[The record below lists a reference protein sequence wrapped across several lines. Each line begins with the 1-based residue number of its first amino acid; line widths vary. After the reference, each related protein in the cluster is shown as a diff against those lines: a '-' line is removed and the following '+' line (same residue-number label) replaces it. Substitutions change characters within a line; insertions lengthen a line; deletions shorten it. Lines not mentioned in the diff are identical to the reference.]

1 MSNPETAL
9 APVDPAQSAL
19 ALARAGCLLP
29 PGLSPSDLAP
39 PEEDDMEGIPDRH
52 PIIRANA
59 KFGTYPMPGED
70 AREAPKVREGIALAR
85 TDSRILFPPT
95 KENKPRYQQLKLAG
109 LEAPEGGPKWVCTC
123 ANLRTGVAQLNPQLT
138 PEMKAAAVAAKL
150 GGATGG
156 GCHNCPLGNK
166 ATAWHED
173 EKGKFQLC
181 KEGINL
187 LWLDSA
193 LGEPSVFQVIAG
205 NSVKALREFF
215 AKHFKK
221 GKTAISVYKFLIRL
235 GFVTEKKNGDDF
247 CVIKPQLGP
256 MSNDEETAV
265 YRKLRADLVTM
276 LDATV
281 EAGVETF
288 DASHLDADPVAAEPV
303 GDELPPVPSVPGG
316 TLLGPDDPL
325 PF

>member
-1 MSNPETAL
+1 MSETQAL
-9 APVDPAQSAL
+9 AVPEQSAL

-29 PGLSPSDLAP
+29 PGLSAADLAP
-39 PEEDDMEGIPDRH
+39 PDEDDMVGIPDRH

-59 KFGTYPMPGED
+59 KFGTFPMPGEEQRD
-70 AREAPKVREGIALAR
+70 APKVREGIALAR
-85 TDSRILFPPT
+85 TDSRILFPPG
-95 KENKPRYQQLKLAG
+95 KDNKPRYQQLKLLG
-109 LEAPEGGPKWVCTC
+109 LESPENGPKWVCTC
-123 ANLRTGVAQLNPQLT
+123 SNLRTGVAQLNPQLT
-138 PEMKAAAVAAKL
+138 PEQKAVAVAAKL
-150 GGATGG
+150 GGATGK
-156 GCHNCPLGNK
+156 GCHECPLGNR

-215 AKHFKK
+215 ARHFKK
-221 GKTAISVYKFLIRL
+221 GKTAISIYKFLIRL

-247 CVIKPQLGP
+247 CVMAPSIVGV
-256 MSNDEETAV
+256 SSDEEMAV
-265 YRKLRADLVTM
+265 YRGLRADLVTM

-288 DASHLDADPVAAEPV
+288 DAAHLEDEPPAPKPV
-303 GDELPPVPSVPGG
+303 GDQLEPLVDDTGAEIPVP
-316 TLLGPDDPL
+316 
-325 PF
+325 F

>member
-9 APVDPAQSAL
+9 VPAEQSAL
-19 ALARAGCLLP
+19 ALAKAGCLLP
-29 PGLSPSDLAP
+29 PGLTALDLAP
-39 PEEDDMEGIPDRH
+39 PEENDMEGIPDRH

-59 KFGTYPMPGED
+59 KYGTYPMPGED
-70 AREAPKVREGIALAR
+70 ARDAPKTRTGIALAR

-109 LEAPEGGPKWVCTC
+109 LEAPEGGPKWVCSC
-123 ANLRTGVAQLNPQLT
+123 ANLRTGQAVLNPQLT

-156 GCHNCPLGNK
+156 GCHNCPLGNR

-215 AKHFKK
+215 ARHFKK
-221 GKTAISVYKFLIRL
+221 GKTAISIYKFLITL

-247 CVIKPQLGP
+247 CVVKPVLGP

-265 YRKLRADLVTM
+265 YRQLRSDLVTM

-288 DASHLDADPVAAEPV
+288 DAAHLDAEVEPSKPV
-303 GDELPPVPSVPGG
+303 GETLDPIAGADEAFDVP
-316 TLLGPDDPL
+316 
-325 PF
+325 F